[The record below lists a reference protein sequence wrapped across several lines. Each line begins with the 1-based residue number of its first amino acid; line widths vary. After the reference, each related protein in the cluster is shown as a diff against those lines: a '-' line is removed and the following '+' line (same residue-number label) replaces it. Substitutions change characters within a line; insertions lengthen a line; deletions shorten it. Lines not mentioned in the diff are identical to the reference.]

1 MSQLVMLQGERIDN
15 IEKNVNEAK
24 EFVEE
29 ADAQLVNAQK
39 LQKSARKVG
48 KMHILLTT
56 FYT

>member
-15 IEKNVNEAK
+15 IEKNVMEAK
-24 EFVEE
+24 EFVED

-48 KMHILLTT
+48 QIFLLST
-56 FYT
+56 FFT